1 MTSLLSI
8 KKIGLGIS
16 LVILLF
22 SCGGGKTAS
31 SQVEGDTIAFK
42 YATQLCVVR
51 YDGYTVATLKNPW
64 KEGMILHQ
72 YVLVPANVAKLP
84 AHIPNGTIIRT
95 PLSRSM
101 IFSTVHC
108 AMLMDL
114 GKQDCIAGVADLKY
128 IKIPWIQQQV
138 KEGRIS
144 DVGDGLSPV
153 IEKII
158 DQRPDALFLSPFENS
173 GGYGK
178 LEDIDIPIV
187 ECAEYMETTPLGRAE
202 WLRFYGL
209 LFGCEQ
215 KADSLFDAIDKNYN
229 DLKTLATHHPS
240 PNTHHPSPTVLLDNV
255 TGSVWYVPGGKSTI
269 GQMIQDAGGNYPW
282 AGDAHSG
289 SVSLPFESVL
299 EKAGDADIWLF
310 RYSSDHDITYDEL
323 RSEHHGYD
331 QFKAFRTHQV
341 YGCNVELSPFY
352 EETPFHPDW
361 LLNDFIHILHPE
373 LDRSTSNRLLP
384 EGRKNLAPLRYYKK
398 L

>member
-1 MTSLLSI
+1 MRTVRFLFLTTIVVLLVACRGGQTSF
-8 KKIGLGIS
+8 
-16 LVILLF
+16 VQ
-22 SCGGGKTAS
+22 A
-31 SQVEGDTIAFK
+31 VGDTIAFK
-42 YATQLCVVR
+42 YATQLTVVR
-51 YDGYTVATLKNPW
+51 YDDYTVVTLKNPW
-64 KEGMILHQ
+64 KEDMTLHQ
-72 YVLVPANVAKLP
+72 YVLLPVGTAVANSPLP
-84 AHIPNGTIIRT
+84 NATVIRT
-95 PLSRSM
+95 PLRRSM

-138 KEGRIS
+138 KAGKIS

-202 WLRFYGL
+202 WLRFYGM
-209 LFGCEQ
+209 LFGCEE

-229 DLKTLATHHPS
+229 HLKTLVTQKSRPS
-240 PNTHHPSPTVLLDNV
+240 VLLDNV

-269 GQMIQDAGGNYPW
+269 GQMIQDAGGSYPW
-282 AGDAHSG
+282 AADEHSG
-289 SVSLPFESVL
+289 SVSLPFENVL
-299 EKAGDADIWLF
+299 EKAGEADVWLF

-323 RSEHHGYD
+323 RSEHHGYN
-331 QFKAFRTHQV
+331 QFKAFRHQQV

-352 EETPFHPDW
+352 EETPFRPDW
-361 LLNDFIHILHPE
+361 LLNDFICILHPE
-373 LDRSTSNRLLP
+373 LDLSK
-384 EGRKNLAPLRYYKK
+384 ERKNHAPLRYYKPLK
-398 L
+398 

>member
-1 MTSLLSI
+1 MTLLSSI

-72 YVLVPANVAKLP
+72 YVLVPANVAKIP

-323 RSEHHGYD
+323 RSEHHGYN
-331 QFKAFRTHQV
+331 QFKAFRTQQV

-352 EETPFHPDW
+352 EETPFRPDW
-361 LLNDFIHILHPE
+361 LLNDFIRILHPE
-373 LDRSTSNRLLP
+373 LDH
-384 EGRKNLAPLRYYKK
+384 LAPLRYYKK

>member
-1 MTSLLSI
+1 MRTVRFLFLTTIVVLLAACRGGQTSS
-8 KKIGLGIS
+8 
-16 LVILLF
+16 VQ
-22 SCGGGKTAS
+22 A
-31 SQVEGDTIAFK
+31 VGDTLAFK
-42 YATQLCVVR
+42 YATQLTVVR
-51 YDGYTVATLKNPW
+51 YDGYTVVTLKNPW
-64 KEGMILHQ
+64 KEGMTLHQ
-72 YVLVPANVAKLP
+72 YLLVPTSAAADSSLFTLHSSLP
-84 AHIPNGTIIRT
+84 NTTIIRT

-108 AMLMDL
+108 AMLMDF

-138 KEGRIS
+138 QQGKIT

-153 IEKII
+153 VEKTI

-187 ECAEYMETTPLGRAE
+187 ECAEYMESTPLGRAE

-229 DLKTLATHHPS
+229 QLKTLVTQKNRPS
-240 PNTHHPSPTVLLDNV
+240 VLLDNV

-282 AGDAHSG
+282 AADEHSG
-289 SVSLPFESVL
+289 SVSLPFENVL
-299 EKAGDADIWLF
+299 EKAGETDVWLF

-323 RSEHHGYD
+323 RSEHHGYN
-331 QFKAFRTHQV
+331 QFKAFRDKNV

-352 EETPFHPDW
+352 EETPFRPDW
-361 LLNDFIHILHPE
+361 LLNDFIRILHPE
-373 LDRSTSNRLLP
+373 L
-384 EGRKNLAPLRYYKK
+384 EGLAPLRYYKK

>member
-1 MTSLLSI
+1 MTSLLNLS
-8 KKIGLGIS
+8 KKNIGLAIG
-16 LVILLF
+16 LTLLLF

-31 SQVEGDTIAFK
+31 SQGEGDTVAFK
-42 YATQLCVVR
+42 YATQLSVVR

-64 KEGMILHQ
+64 KEGMTLHR
-72 YVLVPANVAKLP
+72 YVLVPADMAELP
-84 AHIPNGTIIRT
+84 AHIPNGTIIRI

-108 AMLMDL
+108 AMLMDF

-138 KEGRIS
+138 KQGKIS
-144 DVGDGLSPV
+144 DVGDGLSPI

-158 DQRPDALFLSPFENS
+158 DQHPDALFLSPFENS

-229 DLKTLATHHPS
+229 HLKTLVTQKSRPS
-240 PNTHHPSPTVLLDNV
+240 VLLDNV

-269 GQMIQDAGGNYPW
+269 GQMIQDAGGSYPW
-282 AGDAHSG
+282 AADEHSG
-289 SVSLPFESVL
+289 SVSLPFENVL
-299 EKAGDADIWLF
+299 EKAGEADVWLF

-323 RSEHHGYD
+323 RSEHHGYN
-331 QFKAFRTHQV
+331 QFKAFRHQQV

-352 EETPFHPDW
+352 EETPFRPDW
-361 LLNDFIHILHPE
+361 LLNDFICILHPE
-373 LDRSTSNRLLP
+373 LDLSK
-384 EGRKNLAPLRYYKK
+384 ERKNHAPLRYYKPLK
-398 L
+398 

>member
-1 MTSLLSI
+1 MRTVRFLFLTTIVVLLAACRGGQTSS
-8 KKIGLGIS
+8 
-16 LVILLF
+16 VQ
-22 SCGGGKTAS
+22 A
-31 SQVEGDTIAFK
+31 VGDTLAFK
-42 YATQLCVVR
+42 YATQLTVVR

-64 KEGMILHQ
+64 KEGMTLHQ
-72 YVLVPANVAKLP
+72 YLLVPTSAAADSSLFTLHSSLP
-84 AHIPNGTIIRT
+84 NATVIRT

-108 AMLMDL
+108 AMLMDF

-138 KEGRIS
+138 QQGKIT

-153 IEKII
+153 VEKII
-158 DQRPDALFLSPFENS
+158 DQHPDALFLSPFENS

-187 ECAEYMETTPLGRAE
+187 ECAEYMESTPLGRAE

-229 DLKTLATHHPS
+229 QLKTLVTQKNRPS
-240 PNTHHPSPTVLLDNV
+240 VLLDNV

-282 AGDAHSG
+282 AADEHSG
-289 SVSLPFESVL
+289 SVSLPFENVL
-299 EKAGDADIWLF
+299 EKAGETDVWLF

-323 RSEHHGYD
+323 RSEHHGYN
-331 QFKAFRTHQV
+331 QFKAFREKNV

-352 EETPFHPDW
+352 EETPFRPDW
-361 LLNDFIHILHPE
+361 LLNDFIRILHPE
-373 LDRSTSNRLLP
+373 LDH
-384 EGRKNLAPLRYYKK
+384 LAPLRYYKK

>member
-1 MTSLLSI
+1 MALLAACRGGQTSS
-8 KKIGLGIS
+8 
-16 LVILLF
+16 VQ
-22 SCGGGKTAS
+22 A
-31 SQVEGDTIAFK
+31 VGDTVAFK
-42 YATQLCVVR
+42 YATQLTVVR
-51 YDGYTVATLKNPW
+51 YDGYTVVTLKNPW
-64 KEGMILHQ
+64 KGGVTLHQ
-72 YVLVPANVAKLP
+72 YVLVPAGSAVANSPLSTLHSSLP
-84 AHIPNGTIIRT
+84 NATVIRT

-108 AMLMDL
+108 AMLMDF

-138 KEGRIS
+138 KQGRIS

-202 WLRFYGL
+202 WLRFYGI
-209 LFGCEQ
+209 LFGCEE

-229 DLKTLATHHPS
+229 DLKTLVTQKNRPS
-240 PNTHHPSPTVLLDNV
+240 VLLDKV

-282 AGDAHSG
+282 ANDEHSG

-299 EKAGDADIWLF
+299 EKAGEADVWLF
-310 RYSSDHDITYDEL
+310 RYSGNHDITYDEL
-323 RSEHHGYD
+323 RPEHHGYN
-331 QFKAFRTHQV
+331 QFKSFRNQQV

-352 EETPFHPDW
+352 EETPFRPDW
-361 LLNDFIHILHPE
+361 LLNDFIRILHPE
-373 LDRSTSNRLLP
+373 LD
-384 EGRKNLAPLRYYKK
+384 NLAPLRYYKK